1 MSVLKNFFS
10 NFLICSPAIIISYA
24 YYIEIING
32 LFFYI
37 SFILSLTLIIYF
49 LSKQKNKI
57 KHSKLFDFI
66 AGKKLN
72 EFINYI
78 KNNNLSISEL
88 NKITYY
94 GNITLIIYAIEKE
107 SDNIIDYL
115 LENGYDLNF
124 YLKNGDPPIIYC
136 AYRGYSKSLEKLLL
150 YKKYF
155 DINVISK
162 KFNANALEIAV
173 WRGKKKIIKLLLNA
187 GMIFSIEKYN
197 KTLCGTSFEF
207 KSINRDIKELL
218 LGNIIFHKK
227 LEFLNIH
234 NKCVNRELSL
244 KIFNTKPYLMENYL
258 LNC

>member
-94 GNITLIIYAIEKE
+94 GNITLIIYAIEKD

-173 WRGKKKIIKLLLNA
+173 WRGKKK
-187 GMIFSIEKYN
+187 
-197 KTLCGTSFEF
+197 
-207 KSINRDIKELL
+207 
-218 LGNIIFHKK
+218 
-227 LEFLNIH
+227 
-234 NKCVNRELSL
+234 
-244 KIFNTKPYLMENYL
+244 L
-258 LNC
+258 LNCYLMQE

>member
-1 MSVLKNFFS
+1 MSVLKNIFS

-32 LFFYI
+32 LLFYI

-49 LSKQKNKI
+49 FSNQKKKI
-57 KHSKLFDFI
+57 THSKLFDFI

-94 GNITLIIYAIEKE
+94 GNITLIIYAIENE

-136 AYRGYSKSLEKLLL
+136 AYRGYSKYLEKLLS

-173 WRGKKKIIKLLLNA
+173 WKGKKK
-187 GMIFSIEKYN
+187 
-197 KTLCGTSFEF
+197 
-207 KSINRDIKELL
+207 
-218 LGNIIFHKK
+218 
-227 LEFLNIH
+227 
-234 NKCVNRELSL
+234 
-244 KIFNTKPYLMENYL
+244 NY
-258 LNC
+258 